1 MLLPPHIGHSSN
13 PTRASLGSPA
23 VDEFTNHPS
32 PATKS
37 TPTKR
42 SLRSSD
48 KGNTQLTHGMHSS
61 YIVPPLVLLLIIF
74 HVSIS

>member
-1 MLLPPHIGHSSN
+1 MYVLVIAVTRLTYDITVILVSFNVTQSIKMIMPPHIGHSSN
-13 PTRASLGSPA
+13 PNRASLGSPI

-42 SLRSSD
+42 SL
-48 KGNTQLTHGMHSS
+48 
-61 YIVPPLVLLLIIF
+61 
-74 HVSIS
+74 